1 MSVPPSGDYSP
12 GHVPMVF
19 VEQEPTPT
27 ARKQTED
34 RGGGGVFISR
44 GFLAILLVL
53 SLGALGAVAWMLNE
67 RVKEESGLRRIA
79 DGQVTK
85 LTEDN
90 KKLTATYDDVSTR
103 FTEADRK
110 LKLYGKIEYQ
120 RSINDQKRAEITRLL
135 ATKPAFPAKLRIDVT
150 DPTDLEAPAV
160 KLLTDK
166 YALLDKHATDI
177 IRWAPSAPINTDP
190 SRPNITPAPSPTPAV
205 APGNN

>member
-19 VEQEPTPT
+19 VEQDSTPPP
-27 ARKQTED
+27 ARKQAED
-34 RGGGGVFISR
+34 RGGGVFISR

-67 RVKEESGLRRIA
+67 RVKEESGLRRTA
-79 DGQVTK
+79 DAAVLK
-85 LTEDN
+85 LTDDN
-90 KKLTATYDDVSTR
+90 KKLTTANEDLTTR
-103 FTEADRK
+103 FGDADRK

-120 RSINDQKRAEITRLL
+120 RAVNDQKRAEISRLL
-135 ATKPAFPAKLRIDVT
+135 ATKPGFPQRLRIDVN

-166 YALLDKHATDI
+166 YAALDKYATDI
-177 IRWAPSAPINTDP
+177 IKWAPPAQGNADPNRPI
-190 SRPNITPAPSPTPAV
+190 ITPSPGPTPAV
-205 APGNN
+205 APGGN